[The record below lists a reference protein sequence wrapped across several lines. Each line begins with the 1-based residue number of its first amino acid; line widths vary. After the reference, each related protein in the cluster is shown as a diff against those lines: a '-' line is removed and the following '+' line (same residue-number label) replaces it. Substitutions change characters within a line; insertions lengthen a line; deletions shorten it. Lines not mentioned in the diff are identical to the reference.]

1 MTTTSQKR
9 PKIKTDKITIIKMDN
24 LQGGEPKLNIQEH
37 LADAPYI
44 ECEACGSTQFVEQMM
59 IKRISKFLTGGIQD
73 SITPV
78 PVIACA
84 MCNNVNELFKPKL

>member
-1 MTTTSQKR
+1 MITTSQKL
-9 PKIKTDKITIIKMDN
+9 KKTETDKITIIKMDN
-24 LQGGEPKLNIQEH
+24 LQGGEPKLNIQAH
-37 LADAPYI
+37 LAEAPYI

-59 IKRISKFLTGGIQD
+59 IKRISKFLTGGAQD

-84 MCNNVNELFKPKL
+84 ICNNVNELFKPKL

>member
-1 MTTTSQKR
+1 MIITFQKLKKTKTVKKTITKMENLHGEE
-9 PKIKTDKITIIKMDN
+9 PKI
-24 LQGGEPKLNIQEH
+24 NIQSH

-59 IKRISKFLTGGIQD
+59 IKRISKFLTGGAQD

-84 MCNNVNELFKPKL
+84 ICNNVNELFKPKL

>member
-1 MTTTSQKR
+1 MIFTFQKLQ
-9 PKIKTDKITIIKMDN
+9 KTKEDKIIIIKMDN
-24 LQGGEPKLNIQEH
+24 LQGGEPKLNIQAH

-44 ECEACGSTQFVEQMM
+44 ECEECGSTQFVEQMM
-59 IKRISKFLTGGIQD
+59 IKRISKFLTGGSQD

-84 MCNNVNELFKPKL
+84 KCNNVNELFKPKL